1 MLKDTFNGKRVL
13 FIGVK
18 FYDYHLEIKRKMEE
32 YGASVS
38 FFSERDTSIKYGIV
52 NRLFHSKLDKYQELH
67 YSSVLKKTDQIKFD
81 YLFVIR
87 GFKMPLSFVKTIK
100 KKNPGIKC
108 IMYQWDANTNS
119 PFINLPE
126 KHNVLPEFEKIF
138 SFDFK
143 DVEEHRFLKYSPTFH
158 TDEFL
163 KLANS
168 NHQKCTYDFF
178 YFGSYLPERYA
189 GLLKFREFA
198 EAGGHK
204 LKTHFYM
211 SYRYYQIEKLKGTVL
226 DKSVINF
233 KPMTRQEYLDLFMQS
248 KAIVDVSNAKQTGL
262 AMRVIDAIG
271 AGKKVL
277 TTNGWIVKEP
287 SYNTKQIQIIDIDNI
302 TIPEG
307 FLEEKLEFL
316 KPDYTID
323 HFLTIIFCN

>member
-126 KHNVLPEFEKIF
+126 
-138 SFDFK
+138 
-143 DVEEHRFLKYSPTFH
+143 T
-158 TDEFL
+158 
-163 KLANS
+163 
-168 NHQKCTYDFF
+168 
-178 YFGSYLPERYA
+178 
-189 GLLKFREFA
+189 
-198 EAGGHK
+198 
-204 LKTHFYM
+204 
-211 SYRYYQIEKLKGTVL
+211 
-226 DKSVINF
+226 
-233 KPMTRQEYLDLFMQS
+233 
-248 KAIVDVSNAKQTGL
+248 
-262 AMRVIDAIG
+262 
-271 AGKKVL
+271 
-277 TTNGWIVKEP
+277 
-287 SYNTKQIQIIDIDNI
+287 
-302 TIPEG
+302 
-307 FLEEKLEFL
+307 
-316 KPDYTID
+316 
-323 HFLTIIFCN
+323 